1 MLWNTII
8 IFNCVL
14 SLIESFSLDDYT
26 EETKFYDE
34 IIDNF
39 YDLVKSKSNPELY
52 AETNTL
58 LSNCLDSGEERKK
71 NNTLYNLI
79 NYSGKSFGDPGF
91 ENDCKLNGENT
102 FLLLFYSLDTD
113 ALLADQQRE
122 KELLEFLNT
131 KNFTTGVCIYKKC
144 FPFIKQLLSEEQNK
158 NLFDTLRRDYYLK
171 DFKLYSVDNQKEELR
186 EKKSNGKTAF
196 FIFFIV
202 TLVLIAFRFLCSI
215 LKVVFISTFKIH
227 QEDTD
232 KKKKQKGKKKKHK
245 NSDDEKK
252 EQSIF
257 LFSDSVEIP
266 EQSLIQQR
274 TMSQRFFNFFDYT
287 YNLKYLSYFK
297 NKYYTDE
304 GIEILSFFRFIT
316 MIFLTLNHCMY
327 ISYMMPGADYLNE
340 NFYTSPF
347 FFLVKLPVFAS
358 TAWIILEASLTSY
371 KLMTFIK
378 KEMNATGKN
387 EVTFLLIVMFF
398 LRAIPKI
405 VITLVIYFF
414 LHIYLEY
421 IQYYFD
427 IGGSMFIYY
436 LNSLQK
442 NRYCFNHPFDILI
455 PFYVQYIDWEDP
467 SFSNCFRF
475 ANITFNEFYCFIIFL
490 LIIYICFKV
499 RKPLLDYT
507 ILFLLFINVGLT
519 YFGCGKVPL
528 VNYNMDEIQGHVF
541 TEKRTHLFFNYY
553 MVGIFIGMS
562 YFYFGDM
569 ISQNAI
575 SQNDYI
581 PFNFCYKV
589 ISLIDPLS
597 KFIKLLITIIS
608 LVLIVL
614 LSGLY
619 TIFRW
624 VWYRDRIIIPSNWFL
639 SFCYYY
645 EKEVFFVLFAVILLM
660 AMVYPKDSVFSG
672 LTKSNVFVIFN
683 RIGTTFFCLSNVLIY
698 LANSLF
704 NIKLKLTYQNLFF
717 TNIGLFIFVVVFSI
731 LFTILYEMP
740 FRILI
745 KKFDGAIRRREDSF
759 SDEDVKDDKLFPLT
773 DRTSEL

>member
-1 MLWNTII
+1 MLWNTIFLFYSAI
-8 IFNCVL
+8 
-14 SLIESFSLDDYT
+14 SLINSFTQDES
-26 EETKFYDE
+26 KFYDE
-34 IIDNF
+34 IINNF
-39 YDLVKSKSNPELY
+39 YDLVKNNSNPALY
-52 AETNTL
+52 AETNTF
-58 LSNCLDSGEERKK
+58 LSDCLDSEGERKN

-91 ENDCKLNGENT
+91 ENDCKLNGNNT

-113 ALLADQQRE
+113 KLLANQQKE
-122 KELLEFLNT
+122 QELLEFLNT
-131 KNFTTGVCIYKKC
+131 KNFTTGICVYKKC
-144 FPFIKQLLSEEQNK
+144 LPFIKQLLSEEENK
-158 NLFDTLRRDYYLK
+158 ILFDNLRRDYYLK
-171 DFKLYSVDNQKEELR
+171 DFKYYSVENQKEELEQR
-186 EKKSNGKTAF
+186 KSNEKIAF

-227 QEDTD
+227 QDDNTD
-232 KKKKQKGKKKKHK
+232 KKKKKKGKKKK
-245 NSDDEKK
+245 DTPEKK

-257 LFSDSVEIP
+257 LFNDTAEIP
-266 EQSLIQQR
+266 EQSLLHQR
-274 TMSQRFFNFFDYT
+274 TKSQRFFNFFDFT

-327 ISYMMPGADYLNE
+327 ISYMMPGSDFLNE
-340 NFYTSPF
+340 DFYKSPF
-347 FFLVKLPVFAS
+347 FFLMKLPVFAS
-358 TAWIILEASLTSY
+358 TAWIILDAALTSY

-378 KEMNATGKN
+378 KEMHSTGKS
-387 EVTFLLIVMFF
+387 EVTLKLIVMFF

-405 VITLVIYFF
+405 VITLIIYFF

-436 LNSLQK
+436 LDSLQK
-442 NRYCFNHPFDILI
+442 NRYCLDHPFDILI
-455 PFYVQYIDWEDP
+455 PFYVQYIDWDSP

-475 ANITFNEFYCFIIFL
+475 ANITFNEFYCFIFL
-490 LIIYICFKV
+490 LLIVFICFKL
-499 RKPLLDYT
+499 RKPLFDYV
-507 ILFLLFINVGLT
+507 ILFLLSINIGLT
-519 YFGCGKVPL
+519 YFGCGKVDL
-528 VNYNMDEIQGHVF
+528 RLYNMDEIQGHVY

-562 YFYFGDM
+562 YFYYGDM

-575 SQNDYI
+575 SQNEYI

-597 KFIKLLITIIS
+597 KCAKLAITVIALI
-608 LVLIVL
+608 LIVL
-614 LSGLY
+614 MSGLY
-619 TIFRW
+619 TIFRSIG
-624 VWYRDRIIIPSNWFL
+624 YSDKIIIPSNWFL

-645 EKEVFFVLFAVILLM
+645 EKEIFLLLFAVILLM
-660 AMVYPKDSVFSG
+660 AMVYPKDSVFAG
-672 LTKSNVFVIFN
+672 LTKSKVFVIFN

-731 LFTILYEMP
+731 LFTILYELP
-740 FRILI
+740 FRILV
-745 KKFDGAIRRREDSF
+745 KKFDDAIRGREESF
-759 SDEDVKDDKLFPLT
+759 IDVKDEKLFPLT
-773 DRTSEL
+773 DRSEL